1 MRLVPHE
8 TNPLARMIA
17 SLLLLLALGVGGLG
31 YYLMA
36 PAAYGLAGVLL
47 VLAFSMPHP
56 VLSNELHRHGGTATA
71 ATTTAH
77 TQHPQH

>member
-1 MRLVPHE
+1 MLERRLRELVGP
-8 TNPLARMIA
+8 PRQQVQRFIA
-17 SLLLLLALGVGGLG
+17 
-31 YYLMA
+31 
-36 PAAYGLAGVLL
+36 AAAACVLL